1 MLHITKLRS
10 SQTSFL
16 NMTTGSLWPN
26 SFYSHQ
32 IAIQQSTYGMWC
44 NARLMSWMRS
54 RSISSSCVMLSYQHW
69 PNCMRNVS
77 GAFLNQHHE
86 ELKQLIKHPVRCSE
100 TLSLTLCDV
109 RETMCDDHLGPC
121 TNGNTKDSTNKN
133 TEMWTKQATFKVYK
147 TIRNIYEKKNFN
159 IRFCFLFFSKT
170 CHLHYPECN
179 SLTLVVWIL
188 LCCTHRHTVCGCYK
202 KVWSAVFT
210 PSWCLFKWHPQ
221 SFLWS

>member
-54 RSISSSCVMLSYQHW
+54 QQQLCDAVISTLTKLY
-69 PNCMRNVS
+69 
-77 GAFLNQHHE
+77 E
-86 ELKQLIKHPVRCSE
+86 ECFRRLFESASRRIKAVIKHPVRCSE

-133 TEMWTKQATFKVYK
+133 TEMWTKQAT
-147 TIRNIYEKKNFN
+147 
-159 IRFCFLFFSKT
+159 L
-170 CHLHYPECN
+170 
-179 SLTLVVWIL
+179 SLQN
-188 LCCTHRHTVCGCYK
+188 H
-202 KVWSAVFT
+202 
-210 PSWCLFKWHPQ
+210 
-221 SFLWS
+221 

>member
-1 MLHITKLRS
+1 MDAQSKHQQQLCDAVISTLTKLYEECFR
-10 SQTSFL
+10 
-16 NMTTGSLWPN
+16 
-26 SFYSHQ
+26 
-32 IAIQQSTYGMWC
+32 
-44 NARLMSWMRS
+44 RLFESAS
-54 RSISSSCVMLSYQHW
+54 RRIKAV
-69 PNCMRNVS
+69 
-77 GAFLNQHHE
+77 
-86 ELKQLIKHPVRCSE
+86 IKHPVRCSE

-147 TIRNIYEKKNFN
+147 SIRNIYEKKNFN

>member
-54 RSISSSCVMLSYQHW
+54 RWISSIISTLTKLY
-69 PNCMRNVS
+69 
-77 GAFLNQHHE
+77 E
-86 ELKQLIKHPVRCSE
+86 ECFRHLFESASRRIEAVIKHPVRCSE

-109 RETMCDDHLGPC
+109 REMMCDGHLGPC
-121 TNGNTKDSTNKN
+121 TNGTMKDSTNKN

-159 IRFCFLFFSKT
+159 IRFGGGGYFQNLPPALPRMQLSNISGV
-170 CHLHYPECN
+170 N
-179 SLTLVVWIL
+179 SPVL
-188 LCCTHRHTVCGCYK
+188 Y
-202 KVWSAVFT
+202 S
-210 PSWCLFKWHPQ
+210 
-221 SFLWS
+221 

>member
-1 MLHITKLRS
+1 MDAQSKHQQQLCDAVISTLTKLYEECFR
-10 SQTSFL
+10 
-16 NMTTGSLWPN
+16 
-26 SFYSHQ
+26 
-32 IAIQQSTYGMWC
+32 
-44 NARLMSWMRS
+44 RLFESAS
-54 RSISSSCVMLSYQHW
+54 RRIKAV
-69 PNCMRNVS
+69 
-77 GAFLNQHHE
+77 
-86 ELKQLIKHPVRCSE
+86 IKHPVRCSE
-100 TLSLTLCDV
+100 TPVLLCVMSERRCVMTTSARVLTAI
-109 RETMCDDHLGPC
+109 RKIPQI
-121 TNGNTKDSTNKN
+121 KN